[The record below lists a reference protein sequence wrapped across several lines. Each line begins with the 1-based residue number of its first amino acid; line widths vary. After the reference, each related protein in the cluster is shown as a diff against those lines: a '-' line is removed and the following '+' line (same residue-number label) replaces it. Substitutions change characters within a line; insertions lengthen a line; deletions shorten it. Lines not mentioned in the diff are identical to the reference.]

1 MLILI
6 GPSASGKTEVAK
18 LLIAKY
24 GLKKLVTYTTRP
36 IRASET
42 DGIDYHFLTAEQ
54 FLKLKEAG
62 EFVETTNYNG
72 NLYGSRKCD
81 VCEGKVVVLEA
92 NGLNAFLE
100 QIPEKICSVYLETP
114 KAIRKQRMIDRGD
127 NPRDIECR
135 LASDDLLF
143 DKSRFK
149 RIDFTVENAGISL
162 EELTDR
168 IAKLYKERCSRSSF
182 INGNHDQTMI

>member
-18 LLIAKY
+18 LLISKY
-24 GLKKLVTYTTRP
+24 GLKKLVTCTTRP
-36 IRASET
+36 IRAGET
-42 DGIDYHFLTAEQ
+42 DGVDYHFLTAEQ
-54 FLKLKEAG
+54 FLKLKDAG
-62 EFVETTNYNG
+62 EFVETTVYNG

-114 KAIRKQRMIDRGD
+114 KAIRKFRMIDRGD
-127 NPRDIECR
+127 DPRDIECR
-135 LASDDLLF
+135 LAADDRLF

-149 RIDFTVENAGISL
+149 RIDFIVKNVGISL
-162 EELTDR
+162 EELTEK
-168 IAKLYKERCSRSSF
+168 IAKLYQKRCGR
-182 INGNHDQTMI
+182 

>member
-42 DGIDYHFLTAEQ
+42 DGVDYHFLTAEQ
-54 FLKLKEAG
+54 FLKLKDAG

-100 QIPEKICSVYLETP
+100 EIPERICSVYLETP
-114 KAIRKQRMIDRGD
+114 KAIRKQRMIERGD
-127 NPRDIECR
+127 NPQDIECR
-135 LASDDLLF
+135 LASDDRLF

-149 RIDFTVENAGISL
+149 KIDFIIENAGIGL
-162 EELTDR
+162 EELTEK
-168 IAKLYKERCSRSSF
+168 IAELYRGQCGRSGF
-182 INGNHDQTMI
+182 INGNNDQTMI